1 MNKLVKAV
9 NREDLYREF
18 LSSLNGILQLTDREL
33 DLMVI
38 LIDLHN
44 NLPKLPNY
52 RENIISTENRKYI
65 QATSGITN
73 DNLSRYLTRF
83 KEKGL
88 ILKGRGDDEWI
99 LNPAVIPEIIGDRVQ
114 ITIIL
119 KVNK

>member
-65 QATSGITN
+65 QTTSGITN

-88 ILKGRGDDEWI
+88 ILKGRGDDEWV